1 MSLVHIPVE
10 DPLDDVDVTVE
21 HELKVKSYDSD
32 NTIVI
37 ELLMQIRDLLIELT
51 D

>member
-10 DPLDDVDVTVE
+10 DTLDDVDITVE
-21 HELKVKSYDSD
+21 NELKVKSRDSD
-32 NTIVI
+32 NTIII
-37 ELLMQIRDLLIELT
+37 ELLMDIRDLLIELT